1 VCRFCDTTAPTKEG
15 LLWDDK
21 IVSNLHDQMS
31 MGRRYLKDSL
41 HWQSAVP
48 VSMVRGISNCRDSLI
63 ASTAIATQGDYD
75 VR

>member
-1 VCRFCDTTAPTKEG
+1 
-15 LLWDDK
+15 
-21 IVSNLHDQMS
+21 MS